1 MTQARIDHV
10 AHAIYNV
17 IALNSLERADATT
30 IVNFVCRHTA
40 LSDHFSGNEVRA
52 GVATA
57 IVRLDAEGKRH
68 AEVEPY
74 GQVTYMGMSLAYCRR
89 TKTEIVEGSFSCDGD
104 HVNETDIDEETVT
117 ELRERVNEYAFGAL
131 EYRK

>member
-17 IALNSLERADATT
+17 ICLNSLERAEPTT

-52 GVATA
+52 GVAVA
-57 IVRLDAEGKRH
+57 IVRLDNESKRH
-68 AEVEPY
+68 AEPDPY
-74 GQVTYMGMSLAYCRR
+74 GGVTYRGYSMTYIRR
-89 TKTEIVEGSFSCDGD
+89 TKNELIEGSLSIDGD
-104 HVNETDIDEETVT
+104 SIHEDALPDGVYEELQARI
-117 ELRERVNEYAFGAL
+117 EEYAFGAR
-131 EYRK
+131 EYRS